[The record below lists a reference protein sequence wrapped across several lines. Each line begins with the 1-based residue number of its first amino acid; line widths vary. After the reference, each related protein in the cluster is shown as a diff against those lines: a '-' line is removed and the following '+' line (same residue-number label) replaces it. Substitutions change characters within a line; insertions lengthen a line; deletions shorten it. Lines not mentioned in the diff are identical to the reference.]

1 MTPRQIELVQRSWVQ
16 VLPIADEAAQ
26 LFYTRLFY
34 LDPSLRPMFRGDMTE
49 QGTKLM
55 SIIDFAVQSLG
66 QRERL
71 LPGLRSLGRRHV
83 GYGVCDQHY
92 DTVAQALLWTLA
104 RGLGAAFTAEM
115 KQAWI
120 AAYTVLAGTMR
131 EAAHLA
137 QMGLQ

>member
-83 GYGVCDQHY
+83 GYGVRDQHY

-104 RGLGAAFTAEM
+104 RGLGAAFTAEV

-137 QMGLQ
+137 QVGLK

>member
-71 LPGLRSLGRRHV
+71 LPGLRSLGRRHL
-83 GYGVCDQHY
+83 GYGVRDQHY

-104 RGLGAAFTAEM
+104 EGLGAAFTAEV

-120 AAYTVLAGTMR
+120 AAYDVFAGTMR
-131 EAAHLA
+131 EAARLA
-137 QMGLQ
+137 QVGLQ